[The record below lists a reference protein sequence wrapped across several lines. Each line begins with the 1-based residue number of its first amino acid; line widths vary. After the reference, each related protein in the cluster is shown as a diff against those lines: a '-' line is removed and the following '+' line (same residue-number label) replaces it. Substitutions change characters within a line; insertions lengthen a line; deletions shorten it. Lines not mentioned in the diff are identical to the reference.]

1 MSIRPIDV
9 VMMPPKSQ
17 EVSNQQQGD
26 SHRLVH
32 AQEQANVHFN
42 KEIKHNTKKTVETKK
57 NQKQDKKFDAKE
69 KGNGTYS
76 QQRRKQQGD
85 QKETEKESVIK
96 RGNFDITI

>member
-26 SHRLVH
+26 QHRLVH

-42 KEIKHNTKKTVETKK
+42 KEIKHNAKKTVETKK
-57 NQKQDKKFDAKE
+57 KEKEDKKFDAKE
-69 KGNGTYS
+69 KGNGTYY
-76 QQRRKQQGD
+76 QQKKKQLNE
-85 QKETEKESVIK
+85 QKETDKKSHIK
-96 RGNFDITI
+96 TNGFDMKI